1 MVNYKCPRC
10 GYEIN
15 IKTKYINHLRRKKL
29 CDNKIS
35 NNNLNDEYI
44 KYEISDK
51 IKKNNLTPKC
61 PKMTHITKIMTPK
74 CPKMTP
80 NDPNNQCK
88 YCDKFLFQKMSFNK
102 TFKNLQ
108 RKEER

>member
-15 IKTKYINHLRRKKL
+15 IKTKNINHLRRKKL

-51 IKKNNLTPKC
+51 INNIAQITQKK
-61 PKMTHITKIMTPK
+61 KI
-74 CPKMTP
+74 
-80 NDPNNQCK
+80 
-88 YCDKFLFQKMSFNK
+88 
-102 TFKNLQ
+102 KNTANYAKN
-108 RKEER
+108 RKN